1 MPIRMTEKSEEKTP
15 LEKGETIRE
24 DDGTV
29 QGAPETAQ
37 PTTDSTGPGVGR
49 GPEPEKDE

>member
-1 MPIRMTEKSEEKTP
+1 MAKQEKQP
-15 LEKGETIRE
+15 APNETIRE

-29 QGAPETAQ
+29 EGAPEETA
-37 PTTDSTGPGVGR
+37 PVTDSTGPGVGR